1 MVSEENMEFLRAK
14 GARYIVGTPKS
25 QLRQFEKE
33 LLDSEHWN
41 QVVPGVEVKMVTH
54 PDGAGIEQ
62 FVLCRS
68 KSRREK
74 EAAMLR
80 QKFERLLGRLEAI
93 DRSLRKRP
101 SRDAGAIERRIGR
114 WLGRYTGAETM
125 VEVTVMRDARGRAT
139 GLEIRRK
146 EARLD
151 WALMAQGAYLL
162 RTNCPQSDPCA
173 FWQLATDETP
183 LKLTNLG

>member
-1 MVSEENMEFLRAK
+1 
-14 GARYIVGTPKS
+14 
-25 QLRQFEKE
+25 
-33 LLDSEHWN
+33 
-41 QVVPGVEVKMVTH
+41 VVPGVEVKMVTH

-80 QKFERLLGRLEAI
+80 QKFGLLGKLEAI

-101 SRDAGAIERRIGR
+101 SRDAGAIERRVGR

-125 VEVTVMRDARGRAT
+125 VEVTVVRDA
-139 GLEIRRK
+139 LV
-146 EARLD
+146 
-151 WALMAQGAYLL
+151 Y
-162 RTNCPQSDPCA
+162 
-173 FWQLATDETP
+173 WQACESP
-183 LKLTNLG
+183 GS